1 MSELLFSEEHQW
13 ALDDHGVV
21 TVGISEFAQNQL
33 GDVVF
38 VELPE
43 EGMEVDAGERIAT
56 VESVKTASEVYAPVS
71 GTIIMVNN
79 DLADAPEA
87 INEDPESSAWFV
99 KIEMTNPGELDSLLS
114 VEDYLNLVGDDD

>member
-43 EGMEVDAGERIAT
+43 EGIEVDAGERIAT

-79 DLADAPEA
+79 DLSDAPES

-99 KIEMTNPGELDSLLS
+99 KIEMSDPGELDSLLS

>member
-1 MSELLFSEEHQW
+1 MSELRFSEEHQW
-13 ALDDHGVV
+13 ALEDHGVA
-21 TVGISEFAQNQL
+21 TVGISEFAQAQL

-38 VELPE
+38 VDLPE
-43 EGMEVDAGERIAT
+43 EGLEVDAGERIAT

-79 DLADAPEA
+79 DLSDAPEA

-99 KIEMTNPGELDSLLS
+99 KIEMSDPAEMDSLLT
-114 VEDYLNLVGDDD
+114 VEAYLDLVGDDD